1 MRDPEMSLIQSRK
14 SLERK
19 MFKIRRNVFPPILTN
34 RFPQNSNKRSS
45 KHSKEVRKV
54 RFHVSEPSSSYSQ
67 SSGDIS
73 SSSNEDQEE
82 LCQNIPSTS
91 INSDNSNLNK
101 EENVKFVENKNNF
114 YFKYFNKNYEKDED
128 EMSDL
133 SFSSNNSSNFVE
145 NEWSDLEENNQRSR
159 ESEALSIHPELKD
172 LWFLAGITA
181 SKQKDWRSARF
192 CFGHCEDE
200 IRKLE
205 ALILVNF
212 CEQNFLECSFTLNK
226 LFNIYPRH
234 ELGSFIYSFISK
246 CFPLL
251 KEFLDK
257 NLQKGEIKIEEY
269 KFAEQKIIFY
279 MDNTEETQ
287 QANDLMQIDEENV
300 NCNNNIPKNIT
311 KENCKDNLKEK
322 SSLEQIDGTTTS
334 ENEQVN
340 TTFSS
345 DIEII
350 EEKQLNNNTTKINS
364 QDEYFNGNNKLIKL
378 NRKRILNWA
387 EKTKLKQK
395 YYQKRSQQ
403 NREENEN
410 ASSLRRSERVQ
421 NSPRYFNIA
430 ESWAWNFTKLMRLA
444 NNSLQN
450 RGVLDPLINYRWIED
465 LPCFNPL
472 IEKFVEA
479 SKNENWEFSQ
489 YLYKFLEFICEKKN
503 VGLTL
508 GQAEVFRQV
517 YIRWSST
524 FLNLS
529 TENTSIQTDLLIHQM
544 AAELGSHRALS
555 ILQLFFDGEFNFN
568 RNFDFRQKINIQEE
582 KKDDINF
589 DKNNKLDKS
598 QLDLF
603 KWIFERIAKEQKEE
617 KQLSNDSKA
626 METDII
632 EASKNNINI
641 PINSVSEK
649 NERLRDLEIRYR
661 WLTSNLQPNELGLLL
676 QQQSSESIHFAYIYC
691 QLKIALN
698 LILKSENNNTVKIFT
713 NANFGINCLS
723 KRNLE
728 EFLKKKIG
736 EYET

>member
-1 MRDPEMSLIQSRK
+1 MSLIQSRK

-159 ESEALSIHPELKD
+159 ESEEAELKEKFKEAFSHLSKGEYEKTALKCCSILIHPIMQNFYVSDWGAFDWTENGRKKEFGSIIHSDMAKIFFNINLALIGILDNSLDFYIQALSIHPELKD

-269 KFAEQKIIFY
+269 KFRHFLNKFEQFIKTNKSTNNSTQFGLFSSVSNKLLPKYSPLKIKLKNDMRMEDIGICLCNIFDRIEHFSSFAEQKIIFY

-387 EKTKLKQK
+387 
-395 YYQKRSQQ
+395 
-403 NREENEN
+403 
-410 ASSLRRSERVQ
+410 
-421 NSPRYFNIA
+421 
-430 ESWAWNFTKLMRLA
+430 
-444 NNSLQN
+444 
-450 RGVLDPLINYRWIED
+450 
-465 LPCFNPL
+465 
-472 IEKFVEA
+472 
-479 SKNENWEFSQ
+479 
-489 YLYKFLEFICEKKN
+489 
-503 VGLTL
+503 
-508 GQAEVFRQV
+508 
-517 YIRWSST
+517 
-524 FLNLS
+524 
-529 TENTSIQTDLLIHQM
+529 
-544 AAELGSHRALS
+544 
-555 ILQLFFDGEFNFN
+555 
-568 RNFDFRQKINIQEE
+568 
-582 KKDDINF
+582 
-589 DKNNKLDKS
+589 
-598 QLDLF
+598 
-603 KWIFERIAKEQKEE
+603 
-617 KQLSNDSKA
+617 
-626 METDII
+626 
-632 EASKNNINI
+632 
-641 PINSVSEK
+641 
-649 NERLRDLEIRYR
+649 
-661 WLTSNLQPNELGLLL
+661 
-676 QQQSSESIHFAYIYC
+676 
-691 QLKIALN
+691 
-698 LILKSENNNTVKIFT
+698 
-713 NANFGINCLS
+713 
-723 KRNLE
+723 
-728 EFLKKKIG
+728 
-736 EYET
+736 